1 MTLTVANVRDFGLG
15 ASLADASL
23 QALLDAAYASID
35 QRVAP
40 SGTMRE
46 RLVATGPLLMLSR
59 PADIVTEVIENGVEL
74 DDDDFELRGTVLLR
88 LSTGPHGS
96 WRWRGPVDLTYIP
109 VEGDSLRDTV
119 ALQLVKLDLN
129 TQHGLASQ
137 TIGDWSE
144 TYETGGGGYMEQR
157 EAILSALRE
166 PAYIL

>member
-15 ASLADASL
+15 ASLSDASL
-23 QALLDAAYASID
+23 QALLDSAYDSITD
-35 QRVAP
+35 RLGP
-40 SGTMRE
+40 LRTMRE
-46 RLVATGPLLMLSR
+46 RLTATGPMLMLSR
-59 PADIVTEVIENGVEL
+59 SADIVTEVLESGLEL

-88 LSTGPHGS
+88 LQTGPNPS
-96 WRWRGPVDLTYIP
+96 WRWRGYVDLTYIP
-109 VEGDSLRDTV
+109 VEAEARRDSA
-119 ALQLVKLDLN
+119 ALQLVQLDLN
-129 TQHGLASQ
+129 THHGLASQ